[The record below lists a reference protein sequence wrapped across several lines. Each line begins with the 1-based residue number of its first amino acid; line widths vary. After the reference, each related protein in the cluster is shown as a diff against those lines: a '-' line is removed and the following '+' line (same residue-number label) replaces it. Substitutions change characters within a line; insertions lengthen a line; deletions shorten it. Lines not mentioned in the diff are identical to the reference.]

1 VLDIG
6 PLAGGPSTDDPH
18 AAHPVSA
25 NPLVDPATAQS
36 MHSSHYEQFEPIR
49 PGPEVRRLRL
59 TLCQIAIPA
68 PPFTPGVLKYPL
80 LLEGKGKK
88 WEK

>member
-1 VLDIG
+1 
-6 PLAGGPSTDDPH
+6 
-18 AAHPVSA
+18 
-25 NPLVDPATAQS
+25 